1 MNDILSRINQRK
13 AEEIGALQKKIGIV
27 EMQQRAFDAKHPRNF
42 LDAIVSKHS
51 NGQVAV
57 IAEIKKA
64 SPSKGLIR
72 KDFRPSKIAIAYE
85 KANAACI
92 SVLTDE
98 DFFQGHIDF
107 IEIVKQ
113 ACNLPVLRKDFI
125 IDPYQ
130 VYQARAFGA
139 DAILLIASS
148 LSTEQLIELESIAHE
163 LKMTVLVELHH
174 EDELEK
180 CQRLTSP
187 LFGVNNR
194 NLRTFEVDTKQTL
207 RLLPLLQNKI
217 VVCESGIKTHDDIV
231 MMGNHGVHTF
241 LVGETLM
248 RQENVEYA
256 LRNLLGINN

>member
-1 MNDILSRINQRK
+1 MNDILTHINQRK
-13 AEEIGALQKKIGIV
+13 AEEIAAQQKKINKT
-27 EMQQRAFDAKHPRNF
+27 EMRQRAIDAQPPRNF
-42 LDAIVSKHS
+42 LDAIVNKHA
-51 NGQVAV
+51 NNQVAI

-72 KDFRPSKIAIAYE
+72 KNFNPAEIATAYE

-148 LSTEQLIELESIAHE
+148 LSAEQLIELETIAHE
-163 LKMTVLVELHH
+163 LNMSVLVELHN
-174 EDELEK
+174 EDELKK
-180 CQRLTSP
+180 CQQLTSS

-194 NLRTFEVDTKQTL
+194 NLHTFEVDTNQTL
-207 RLLPLLQNKI
+207 RLLPLLKNKI
-217 VVCESGIKTHDDIV
+217 VVCESGIKTHNDIV
-231 MMGNHGVHTF
+231 MMNNHGVQTF
-241 LVGETLM
+241 LVGESLM
-248 RQENVEYA
+248 RQENVENA
-256 LRNLLGINN
+256 LRVLLGINN